1 MKATPIISHVLGWVN
16 EKRAYIFFSEQRK
29 CYQKVRHPL
38 CIHCFL
44 YHKAQLQ
51 YWSVVTAPSFAPPP
65 PPPQYRNDVNK
76 LGQVRWRVTESVTGA
91 LWEGLVQPG
100 EETILEYLRATPVPM
115 RSVLQWQSQ
124 ASVGASWWNAWET
137 KGICWNK
144 KDAEWLQ
151 GKAFCLPTVEQATK
165 DFESL
170 ITTPRSKLSSLYF
183 CSFISELCSL
193 VGNVYFWI
201 FLDRASTIHEQLPID
216 FKSALL
222 RSEIYCD
229 GYTSTLHV
237 TDMSYTYIYL
247 SHTYT

>member
-1 MKATPIISHVLGWVN
+1 MGEWEEGI
-16 EKRAYIFFSEQRK
+16 YIFFWTKKMLPKSQTSTL
-29 CYQKVRHPL
+29 HPL
-38 CIHCFL
+38 LFVSQGTTSILECGYCVKFC
-44 YHKAQLQ
+44 A
-51 YWSVVTAPSFAPPP
+51 
-65 PPPQYRNDVNK
+65 PPQYRNDVNK

-151 GKAFCLPTVEQATK
+151 GKAFCLLTVEQATK

-222 RSEIYCD
+222 CSEIYCD